1 MRRVWISCIGWV
13 CAACWTADAA
23 AQTPLTWAEVRAR
36 LEAGNPT
43 LRAGQLGID
52 ESRADELSAFLRPNP
67 QLNLGADVIN
77 VFETPNGSG
86 RFANMLNV
94 ASFGYLRE
102 RDGKRELRRDSA
114 QGATTIAVSAQADL
128 VRTLTFTLRGAFVQL
143 LQAKAFLTL
152 AQAELTDYDQVL
164 AVSRERFRAGDIAQ
178 IDLDRL
184 ELQRVQYESDVQTA
198 RVNLRTSKIQLLQ
211 LLNDP
216 RPVDQFD
223 VTGPFDFVVP
233 SQKVDDLR
241 QAALQTRPD
250 LRAAVQAIE
259 KAKTDYRLAV
269 ANGSTDPTLGF
280 DVGWPQQPADYA
292 PPVNAYVGV
301 SVSIPLRVFDRNQ
314 GNKLH
319 TKIDITR
326 NESLAAATRAQALA
340 DVESAFATVMS
351 TVALLQPYKAN
362 YLTQATRVRDTMSY
376 SFQRGGAALID
387 FLQAQQDYRTV
398 QIAYV
403 NLVAAFLNAAAQLN
417 LAVGQEVIS

>member
-1 MRRVWISCIGWV
+1 MRRVWITCIGWL
-13 CAACWTADAA
+13 CAGCLTADAA

-36 LEAGNPT
+36 LEASNPT
-43 LRAGQLGID
+43 VRAGQLGID

-67 QLNLGADVIN
+67 QLTIGADVIN
-77 VFETPNGSG
+77 LFGTPSGSG
-86 RFANMLNV
+86 RFDNMLNV
-94 ASFGYLRE
+94 ASFEYLRE

-164 AVSRERFRAGDIAQ
+164 TVSRERFRAGDIAQ

-198 RVNLRTSKIQLLQ
+198 TVNLRTSKIQLLQ

-223 VTGPFDFVVP
+223 VAGAFDFVVP
-233 SQKVDDLR
+233 SQNVDDLR
-241 QAALQTRPD
+241 QTALLTRPD

-259 KAKTDYRLAV
+259 KARTDYKLAV
-269 ANGSTDPTLGF
+269 SNGSTDPTLGF

-292 PPVNAYVGV
+292 PPVNTYVGV
-301 SVSIPLRVFDRNQ
+301 SLSIPLRIFDRNQ

-326 NESLAAATRAQALA
+326 NERLADAARAQALA

-351 TVALLQPYKAN
+351 TVALLQPYKAH

-376 SFQRGGAALID
+376 SYQRGGAALID

>member
-1 MRRVWISCIGWV
+1 MRWIWMGWIGWM
-13 CAACWTADAA
+13 CAACLASDAA
-23 AQTPLTWAEVRAR
+23 AQTPMTWDEVRAR

-43 LRAGQLGID
+43 VRAGQLGID

-67 QLNLGADVIN
+67 QLNFGADVIN
-77 VFETPNGSG
+77 IFETPNGSG

-94 ASFGYLRE
+94 ASVGYLRE
-102 RDGKRELRRDSA
+102 RDGKRELRRESA
-114 QGATTIAVSAQADL
+114 QGATAIATSAQADL
-128 VRTLTFTLRGAFVQL
+128 VRTMTFTLRGAFVQL
-143 LQAKAFLTL
+143 LQAKAFLLL

-164 AVSRERFRAGDIAQ
+164 IVSRERFRTGDIAQ

-198 RVNLRTSKIQLLQ
+198 TVNLRTSKIQLLQ

-223 VTGPFDFVVP
+223 VAGAFDFVVP
-233 SQKVDDLR
+233 TRQLDDLR
-241 QAALQTRPD
+241 QMALQTRPD
-250 LRAAVQAIE
+250 LKAALRAIE

-269 ANGSTDPTLGF
+269 ANGSTDPTLGV
-280 DVGWPQQPADYA
+280 DVGWPQQPADYS
-292 PPVNAYVGV
+292 PPVNAYMGV

-319 TKIDITR
+319 TQIDLTRTERLADATR
-326 NESLAAATRAQALA
+326 NQVLA
-340 DVESAFATVMS
+340 DVASAYATVMS
-351 TVALLQPYKAN
+351 TVALLQPYQAR

-376 SFQRGGAALID
+376 SYQRGGAALID

-417 LAVGQEVIS
+417 LATGQEVIP